1 MVTEDRRWI
10 LAERWRARMIDAQ
23 GTIAKWQRLP
33 VGKIPTSAEVMR
45 LLTDLHHAIS
55 ILEHVN
61 ENYYGEQTDGD

>member
-45 LLTDLHHAIS
+45 LLTDLHHAIC
-55 ILEHVN
+55 ILEHVQ

>member
-10 LAERWRARMIDAQ
+10 LGERWRARLIDAQ
-23 GTIAKWQRLP
+23 ATLAKWQRLP
-33 VGKIPTSAEVMR
+33 PEKLPTSTEVMR

-61 ENYYGEQTDGD
+61 ENYYGEQTDGE

>member
-10 LAERWRARMIDAQ
+10 LAERWRARLIDAQ
-23 GTIAKWQRLP
+23 ATIAKWQRLQ
-33 VGKIPTSAEVMR
+33 VGKLPTSAEVMR

>member
-1 MVTEDRRWI
+1 MVSEDRRWI

>member
-10 LAERWRARMIDAQ
+10 LGERWRARLIDAQ
-23 GTIAKWQRLP
+23 ATIAKWQRMPPEKL
-33 VGKIPTSAEVMR
+33 PTSAEVMR

-61 ENYYGEQTDGD
+61 ENYYGEQTDGE